1 LHAKHR
7 SVVDITLLVRAH
19 IERFNAAVAIGNFE
33 EMVAHFT
40 EDATMS
46 FEGVPVGPF
55 QGREAIAEAYAAQP
69 PDDQLLVLEFLAQNA
84 DSVDMSYAWAA
95 DPARRA
101 GTMTIERRDA
111 LISRLVVR
119 FE

>member
-1 LHAKHR
+1 MDIGLLLNAH
-7 SVVDITLLVRAH
+7 VD
-19 IERFNAAVAIGNFE
+19 RFNAAVVSGNFD

-40 EDATMS
+40 DDATMT

-55 QGREAIAEAYAAQP
+55 HGREAIAAAYAARP
-69 PDDQLLVLEFLAQNA
+69 PDDQMVLLEVLNKSPE
-84 DSVDMSYAWAA
+84 SIEVSYSWTIAP
-95 DPARRA
+95 DRRA
-101 GTMTIERRDA
+101 GTMTIERRGD

>member
-1 LHAKHR
+1 M
-7 SVVDITLLVRAH
+7 DITRLVRAH
-19 IERFNAAVAIGNFE
+19 IDRFNAAVAIGNFD

-46 FEGVPVGPF
+46 FEGVLLGPF
-55 QGREAIAEAYAAQP
+55 QRREAIARAYVDRP
-69 PDDQLLVLEFLAQNA
+69 PDDQLHLLEFLDQNV
-84 DSVDMSYAWAA
+84 DSVDVSYAWAA
-95 DPARRA
+95 EPAPRA
-101 GTMTIERRDA
+101 GTMTIERSDA